1 MQPDLSL
8 NPFITSHLPH
18 LMNDIQELAIS
29 QYVVPFVSVRLQVLL
44 APLFM
49 LFLVSSSLSS
59 KMIITKTSS
68 VVVFAS
74 LYLILFTVQ
83 ALATTFNMSVPDVE
97 KMLCNLIE
105 RHKV

>member
-68 VVVFAS
+68 VVVF
-74 LYLILFTVQ
+74 
-83 ALATTFNMSVPDVE
+83 VPKNVYRAGA
-97 KMLCNLIE
+97 CN
-105 RHKV
+105 HFQHVSS